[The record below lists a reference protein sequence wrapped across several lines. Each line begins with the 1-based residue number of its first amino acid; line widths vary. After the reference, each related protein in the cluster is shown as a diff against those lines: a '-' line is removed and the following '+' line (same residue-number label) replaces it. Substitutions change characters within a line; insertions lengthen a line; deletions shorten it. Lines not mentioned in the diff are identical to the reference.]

1 MWPYFTLD
9 DVSRFPLHPKGTV
22 NDAEVADDIS
32 FTMADVASKFR
43 PALAGRSSRSCFHL
57 IQVASRQEGPYSV
70 RPGLSNAETAP
81 PSNG

>member
-1 MWPYFTLD
+1 MWPYPTLD

-22 NDAEVADDIS
+22 NAAEVADDIS

-57 IQVASRQEGPYSV
+57 IQVGLAPGGPIFSA
-70 RPGLSNAETAP
+70 PGLSNAETAP